1 VSEFRKQPKGHAF
14 HLGRHGLFYSK
25 PTNMKTSVMDQL
37 KAKESR
43 NESQEQAENQTQVAE
58 AEMSEQQEF
67 TGEEAEEIEE
77 PVESKI
83 SEEARKQL
91 SEKSSFMEK
100 LKMAGQSKEEA
111 QLEPET
117 ELEEEVEEEEIEATA
132 EEQEAEEVK
141 AQPFELEV
149 DGKKFDSIEAVKAHL
164 NEVAEERQT
173 LQKEV
178 DEIRAFVD
186 KVSDPELLEALS
198 YVAKGYSFR
207 VAMVKAGMDESIFNV
222 DTDDEDAEDLV
233 RAKIERKQAAENHAK
248 EQEKLRKNMEESNK
262 ALQEFQAQ
270 EGFDEKVKND
280 LVGLMTRIHS
290 ELLNGLVTK
299 ETLSIFTKA
308 LNYEKVVKKA
318 EEDVK
323 TAKEVGKIQGMNE
336 KIAVERKRKQGDGIP
351 QLGRGI
357 NATEVRKPTSDLAR
371 HVSVPANSFMEK
383 VRARQE
389 SR

>member
-1 VSEFRKQPKGHAF
+1 
-14 HLGRHGLFYSK
+14 
-25 PTNMKTSVMDQL
+25 MKTSVMDQL

-117 ELEEEVEEEEIEATA
+117 ELEEEIEATA

-149 DGKKFDSIEAVKAHL
+149 DGKKFDSIEAVKTHL

-262 ALQEFQAQ
+262 ALEEFQAK
-270 EGFDEKVKND
+270 EGFDDQFKNL
-280 LVGLMTRIHS
+280 LVSKLTKAYS
-290 ELLNGLVTK
+290 EMYSGLVTT
-299 ETLSIFTKA
+299 EIYEIFAKGIK
-308 LNYEKVVKKA
+308 YENAMKKA

-357 NATEVRKPTSDLAR
+357 NATEVRKTTSDLAR